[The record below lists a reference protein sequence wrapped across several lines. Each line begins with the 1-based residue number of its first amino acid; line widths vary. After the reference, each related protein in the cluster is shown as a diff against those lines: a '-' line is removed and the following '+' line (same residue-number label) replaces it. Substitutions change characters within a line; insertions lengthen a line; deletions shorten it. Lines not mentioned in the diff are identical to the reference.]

1 MLQHL
6 DSAGTYT
13 RVLFVHFSSAFNT
26 IVPEL
31 LQVKLSQLSVPDP
44 ICRWIM
50 DFLTNRRQQV
60 WLGKHTLDPQTLST
74 GVLSTGVPV
83 VCSHPLS
90 SVSYLQ
96 PPPPKFQWLC
106 GFHCG
111 ATQIPGRY
119 HFQGLGEEHSLH
131 SQENT
136 AENVL
141 PETTEDIQPAW
152 WSSSTQRSSSPS
164 SHQP

>member
-44 ICRWIM
+44 IWWIM

-83 VCSHPLS
+83 VC
-90 SVSYLQ
+90 
-96 PPPPKFQWLC
+96 
-106 GFHCG
+106 
-111 ATQIPGRY
+111 
-119 HFQGLGEEHSLH
+119 
-131 SQENT
+131 
-136 AENVL
+136 
-141 PETTEDIQPAW
+141 
-152 WSSSTQRSSSPS
+152 
-164 SHQP
+164 